1 MAHGALHRRVTAR
14 AAAPKGIRH
23 TPRMPAAPRPSS
35 PLPDFCS
42 LPVLFA
48 LLVVGALTVTLMR
61 LAPGATGGWREYS
74 AAVLFTSWLAMLLTV
89 ALCKLRPAM
98 QRLPGHWP
106 YAAVWLLLVGLVG
119 FAATLLGW
127 MDKGLSL
134 GIGAAAPERFTLQA
148 MLATGLLGACLLRY
162 FYVVGQWQ
170 ARMAAE
176 SQAQVDAL
184 QARIRPH
191 FLFNSMNTVAALIA
205 VDPGAAERTV
215 ENLAELFR
223 AALGDDRDSIG
234 TLGDEWRLIDH
245 YLDIESLRLGDRLVV
260 ERSLDLPESLPLPR
274 LLLQPLVENAIRHG
288 IQPRIDGGTVGISAR
303 RVPGGLELRVDNP
316 LPDTPAPAGTG
327 HGLRNVRERVRHH
340 YGDRARVD
348 AGAVEGRFVVALFLP
363 EVAHARADR
372 R

>member
-1 MAHGALHRRVTAR
+1 MSR
-14 AAAPKGIRH
+14 AAARQGIRH

-48 LLVVGALTVTLMR
+48 LLIVGALTVTLMR

-74 AAVLFTSWLAMLLTV
+74 AAVLFTSWLSMLLTV
-89 ALCKLRPAM
+89 ALCKTRPAM

-106 YAAVWLLLVGLVG
+106 YAAVWLLLVGMTGL
-119 FAATLLGW
+119 AAALLGW
-127 MDKGLSL
+127 MDRALSL
-134 GIGAAAPERFTLQA
+134 GIGPASPERFIVQATLTA
-148 MLATGLLGACLLRY
+148 GLLGACLLRY

-170 ARMAAE
+170 ARRAAE
-176 SQAQVDAL
+176 AQAQVDAL

-205 VDPGAAERTV
+205 VDPVAAERTV

-223 AALGDDRDSIG
+223 AALGDERDAIG
-234 TLGDEWRLIDH
+234 TLGDEWRLIDR

-260 ERSLDLPESLPLPR
+260 DRAIDLPETLPLPR

-288 IQPRIDGGTVGISAR
+288 IQPRIDGGTVGITAR
-303 RVPGGLELRVDNP
+303 RVPGGAELRVDNP
-316 LPDTPAPAGTG
+316 LPDTPAPSGTG

-340 YGDRARVD
+340 YGDRARVQAD
-348 AGAVEGRFVVALFLP
+348 AVDGRFVVTLFLP